1 MAENTVLEFRID
13 ELSVQS
19 AWLKTLYD
27 LADELNCK
35 CQTFFEEKYSAL
47 VYMAIRSYTNI
58 GKMDSFLFISDY
70 KEEWEM
76 DREDLQHNQTC
87 AYVYNCDAP
96 DCSEIGCIGIMRTSA
111 AGLLRIW

>member
-35 CQTFFEEKYSAL
+35 CQTFLKKNT
-47 VYMAIRSYTNI
+47 V
-58 GKMDSFLFISDY
+58 
-70 KEEWEM
+70 
-76 DREDLQHNQTC
+76 LQENVLRKQ
-87 AYVYNCDAP
+87 
-96 DCSEIGCIGIMRTSA
+96 
-111 AGLLRIW
+111 GL

>member
-35 CQTFFEEKYSAL
+35 CQTFFEEKYSAARKCFAQTRVVKIMGTNTML
-47 VYMAIRSYTNI
+47 SWLQLRMERYTH
-58 GKMDSFLFISDY
+58 FINSLNEYVEFYSSSIDNN
-70 KEEWEM
+70 EEK
-76 DREDLQHNQTC
+76 
-87 AYVYNCDAP
+87 
-96 DCSEIGCIGIMRTSA
+96 
-111 AGLLRIW
+111 